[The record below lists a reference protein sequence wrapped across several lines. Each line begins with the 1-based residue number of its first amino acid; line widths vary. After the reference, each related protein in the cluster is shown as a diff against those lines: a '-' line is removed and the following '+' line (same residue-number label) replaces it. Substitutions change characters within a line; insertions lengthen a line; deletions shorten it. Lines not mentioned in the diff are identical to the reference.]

1 MDNQTHSQPTNSQ
14 QNNGGSVVKTI
25 AGGAGVIGGTGAMLH
40 ASLTHLN
47 TNSVMD
53 DVNRIVKKTSW

>member
-53 DVNRIVKKTSW
+53 DVN